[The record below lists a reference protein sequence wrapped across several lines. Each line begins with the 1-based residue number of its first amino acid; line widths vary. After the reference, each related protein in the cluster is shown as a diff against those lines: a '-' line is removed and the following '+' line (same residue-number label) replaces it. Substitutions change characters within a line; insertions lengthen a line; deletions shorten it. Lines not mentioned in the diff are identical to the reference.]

1 MGHRY
6 PKLLIL
12 MKRTILL
19 FLVIFLF
26 TITAQAQR
34 WEIGVTAGSMGYI
47 GDLNQNN
54 YRKFTNF
61 AYGGMVKNNL
71 DGFWS
76 IKLSVLKGQV
86 EADESDSKYQQ
97 ERDRNLS
104 FFSPITEASLQV
116 EFNFF
121 DYGRLFGKS
130 RVTPFLF
137 TGISGFTFNPQ
148 ATLNDKDYELK
159 KYRTEGQEK
168 EYKTSALAIPFG
180 LGLKWNLTTNLNLTG
195 EVGYRKAFT
204 DYLDDVS
211 GYYPTAGSFSSSDP
225 SQVAIHNAL
234 SDRSVGRIGTP
245 GTQRGD
251 FRKNDTYLFG
261 GVTLS
266 YTFVSQKCYSF

>member
-1 MGHRY
+1 
-6 PKLLIL
+6 
-12 MKRTILL
+12 MKRKL
-19 FLVIFLF
+19 FLLLVTFF
-26 TITAQAQR
+26 YTIAAQAQR
-34 WEIGVTAGSMGYI
+34 WEVGVTAGSMGYI

-54 YRKFTNF
+54 YRKLTNF
-61 AYGGMVKNNL
+61 AFGGMVKNNI

-86 EADESDSKYQQ
+86 EADDSKSKYQQ

-148 ATLNDKDYELK
+148 TKLNNTVYELK
-159 KYRTEGQEK
+159 TYRTEGQEK

-180 LGLKWNLTTNLNLTG
+180 LGLKCNLTENLNLIG
-195 EVGYRKAFT
+195 EIGYRKAFT
-204 DYLDDVS
+204 DNLDDVS
-211 GYYPTAGSFSSSDP
+211 GYYPPTGSFSSSNP
-225 SQVAIHNAL
+225 NQVAIHHAL
-234 SDRSVGRIGTP
+234 SDRSVSHIGTP

-261 GVTLS
+261 GITLS

>member
-12 MKRTILL
+12 MKRTILV
-19 FLVIFLF
+19 FLVTFLLA
-26 TITAQAQR
+26 ITAQAQR

-86 EADESDSKYQQ
+86 EADESDSKYQL
-97 ERDRNLS
+97 EKDRNLS

-148 ATLNDKDYELK
+148 TTLNNTIYELK

-168 EYKTSALAIPFG
+168 EYSTSALAIPFG
-180 LGLKWNLTTNLNLTG
+180 LGLKFNLTRNLNLIG

-211 GYYPTAGSFSSSDP
+211 GYYPSKGSFSSSNP
-225 SQVAIHNAL
+225 NQVAIHNAL
-234 SDRSVGRIGTP
+234 ADRSANHIGTA

-261 GVTLS
+261 GITLS

>member
-1 MGHRY
+1 
-6 PKLLIL
+6 
-12 MKRTILL
+12 MKRKILL
-19 FLVIFLF
+19 FFVTFLF
-26 TITAQAQR
+26 IITAQAQR
-34 WEIGVTAGSMGYI
+34 WEIGATAGAMGYI

-54 YRKFTNF
+54 YRKLTNLAF
-61 AYGGMVKNNL
+61 GGMIKNNL

-76 IKLSVLKGQV
+76 IKLSVLKGDV
-86 EADESDSKYQQ
+86 ESNASESKYQQ
-97 ERDRNLS
+97 ERDKNLS

-130 RVTPFLF
+130 RLTPFLF

-148 ATLNDKDYELK
+148 ATYNNTTYELK

-180 LGLKWNLTTNLNLTG
+180 LGLKCNLTKNLNIIG

-211 GYYPTAGSFSSSDP
+211 GYYPPTGSFTSSNP
-225 SQVAIHNAL
+225 NQIAIHNTLADPSL
-234 SDRSVGRIGTP
+234 NKIGTA

-261 GVTLS
+261 GITLS

>member
-1 MGHRY
+1 
-6 PKLLIL
+6 
-12 MKRTILL
+12 MKRKSL
-19 FLVIFLF
+19 IFIIVF
-26 TITAQAQR
+26 FYTVAAQAQR
-34 WEIGVTAGSMGYI
+34 WEVGVTAGGMGYI

-54 YRKFTNF
+54 YTRLTDF
-61 AYGGMVKNNL
+61 AFGGMIKNNL

-86 EADESDSKYQQ
+86 QADESKSKYQQ

-130 RVTPFLF
+130 RITPYLF
-137 TGISGFTFNPQ
+137 SGISGFTFNPK
-148 ATLNDKDYELK
+148 TKYNGTTYELK
-159 KYRTEGQEK
+159 QYRTEGEQK
-168 EYKTSALAIPFG
+168 QYSTTALAIPFG
-180 LGLKWNLTTNLNLTG
+180 LGLKCNLTKNLNLIG

-211 GYYPTAGSFSSSDP
+211 GYYPPVGSFTSSNP
-225 SQVAIHNAL
+225 NQIAIHNAL
-234 SDRSVGRIGTP
+234 SDRSVNKIGTA

-261 GVTLS
+261 GITLS

>member
-1 MGHRY
+1 
-6 PKLLIL
+6 
-12 MKRTILL
+12 MKQTVL
-19 FLVIFLF
+19 IFLALF
-26 TITAQAQR
+26 FISIAAQAQR
-34 WEIGVTAGSMGYI
+34 WEVGITAGSMGYI

-54 YRKFTNF
+54 YTKLTNF
-61 AYGGMVKNNL
+61 AFGGMVKNNL

-86 EADESDSKYQQ
+86 EADESKSKYQQ

-130 RVTPFLF
+130 RITPFLF
-137 TGISGFTFNPQ
+137 TGISGFAFNPQ
-148 ATLNDKDYELK
+148 TTLNNTIYELK
-159 KYRTEGQEK
+159 KYRTEGQTRA
-168 EYKTSALAIPFG
+168 YKTTALAIPFG
-180 LGLKWNLTTNLNLTG
+180 LGLKCNITKNLNLIG
-195 EVGYRKAFT
+195 EMGYRKAFT

-211 GYYPTAGSFSSSDP
+211 GYYPPTGSFTSSDP
-225 SQVAIHNAL
+225 SQIAIHNAL
-234 SDRSVGRIGTP
+234 SDRSVSRIGTA

-261 GVTLS
+261 GITLS